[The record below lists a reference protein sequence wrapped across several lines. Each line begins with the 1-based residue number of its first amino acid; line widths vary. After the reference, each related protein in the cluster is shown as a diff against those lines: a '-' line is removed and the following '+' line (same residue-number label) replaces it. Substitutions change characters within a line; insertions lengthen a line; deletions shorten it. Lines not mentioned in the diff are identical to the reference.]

1 MKKCTFSFFL
11 IFSILLSTFLCL
23 PASAY
28 TLPAETEI
36 EAQSAILYNLET
48 GTVVYEK
55 EADKQ
60 MEPASTTKL
69 MTALIA
75 VEHIT
80 NLDLPVT
87 AYSTVESDFAGLGA
101 SVINIKPGEQIS
113 SRELLYALLIPSAC
127 DAANVLAV
135 HVSGSTENSSSL

>member
-1 MKKCTFSFFL
+1 M
-11 IFSILLSTFLCL
+11 
-23 PASAY
+23 
-28 TLPAETEI
+28 
-36 EAQSAILYNLET
+36 
-48 GTVVYEK
+48 VYEK

-113 SRELLYALLIPSAC
+113 SRELLYALLIPSWPATLQMFLPFTYRE
-127 DAANVLAV
+127 APK
-135 HVSGSTENSSSL
+135 NSSSL